1 MIVGSVL
8 AIAQSDIKRM
18 LAYSSIAHAGF
29 ILTGLTSANQIGIRS
44 AMFYL
49 VAYALM
55 TLGAFGVVM
64 LVSAQRG
71 GADVA
76 HVVRGPRPSG
86 ARCWPGS

>member
-1 MIVGSVL
+1 
-8 AIAQSDIKRM
+8 M

-29 ILTGLTSANQIGIRS
+29 ILTGLTSANQIGIRA

-64 LVSAQRG
+64 LVSARG
-71 GADVA
+71 EEQTSLT
-76 HVVRGPRPSG
+76 VVRRARPSG
-86 ARCWPGS
+86 ARSWPGS